1 MNYYVGHPLQ
11 TRGAEQYVLKGGKG
25 EGMNFLF
32 VRNGL
37 GLEIWIS
44 IDRCADVTRITYN
57 GKNMSY
63 TSPCGQVAPSY
74 YDRVGFNFLKSFNAG
89 FFTTCGFDG
98 AGAPC
103 IDNGEEIGLH
113 GRIGNTPAILD
124 AVLENDD
131 QLTIIFTVRDCVLF
145 GRKFKLTRIYTVS
158 YKDNSFSVT
167 DSVINLG
174 DNSEPFCLLYHC
186 NMGYPL
192 LSENSIVC
200 FNNNK
205 IWANS
210 ANAQN
215 NIDTALIMEKPQEN
229 YEERCYFFDAKES
242 NNGLV
247 NVGIFNPD
255 INAGLVM
262 TYDKEQLPCLT
273 EWKMM
278 GKYDYVLGI
287 EPGNVFPSPRAKMR
301 EQGVLPF
308 LNSEETYN
316 TKIQFSFTDKIE
328 EFKKSF

>member
-25 EGMNFLF
+25 EGMDF
-32 VRNGL
+32 VYARNGK

-44 IDRCADVTRITYN
+44 VSRCADIARVTYN

-74 YDRVGFNFLKSFNAG
+74 YDRTGFNFLKSFNGG

-98 AGAPC
+98 AGGPC
-103 IDNGEEIGLH
+103 VDEGEEIGLH
-113 GRIGNTPAILD
+113 GRIGNTPATLD
-124 AVLENDD
+124 AILEDED
-131 QLTIIFTVRDCVLF
+131 QLKIVFTVIDQVLF
-145 GRKFKLTRIYTVS
+145 GRKFTLKRTYILSYTE
-158 YKDNSFSVT
+158 NSFSVN
-167 DSVINLG
+167 DSVTNLG

-192 LSENSIVC
+192 LSEKSIVHLP
-200 FNNNK
+200 NNK
-205 IWANS
+205 IWAITE
-210 ANAQN
+210 NAIA
-215 NIDTALIMEKPQEN
+215 NIDTALVMEKPQAN
-229 YEERCYFFDAKES
+229 YAERCYFFDTKE
-242 NNGLV
+242 NNGNV
-247 NVGIFNPD
+247 NLGIYNPD

-262 TYDKEQLPCLT
+262 TYKKNELPCLT

-287 EPGNVFPSPRAKMR
+287 EPGNVCPCPRNKMR

-308 LNSEETYN
+308 LNSEETKSS
-316 TKIQFSFTDKIE
+316 KITFSFTDKLD
-328 EFKKSF
+328 EFEGCF